1 MRCILWGRAGEYF
14 NIHPSGPW
22 VGGWGTE
29 PPIKG
34 VQMGFLAMLRISG
47 CVSLNYS

>member
-1 MRCILWGRAGEYF
+1 MYF
-14 NIHPSGPW
+14 VGKSRRVFQYPSGPW

-29 PPIKG
+29 LPIKG
-34 VQMGFLAMLRISG
+34 VQMGFLVMLRISG